1 MSLYLAVAHKQP
13 NEKHRPSDTHEAY
26 PTESQE
32 DVTADRSPHDPLHE
46 PKSHK
51 AKEKKHEGSVNLK
64 EKKHAGSVNLKEKK
78 HGGSVNAKAKT
89 SHGNSINAKAKT
101 SHGSSNDKH

>member
-13 NEKHRPSDTHEAY
+13 NEKHRPSHTHEAY

-51 AKEKKHEGSVNLK
+51 AK